1 MVKNRI
7 LASMKSMYPSYFR
20 GWRIKTIK
28 GIIMIKNDSRNV
40 VWRQMLISKGHF
52 LYQKVC
58 VK

>member
-1 MVKNRI
+1 
-7 LASMKSMYPSYFR
+7 MKSMYPSYFR